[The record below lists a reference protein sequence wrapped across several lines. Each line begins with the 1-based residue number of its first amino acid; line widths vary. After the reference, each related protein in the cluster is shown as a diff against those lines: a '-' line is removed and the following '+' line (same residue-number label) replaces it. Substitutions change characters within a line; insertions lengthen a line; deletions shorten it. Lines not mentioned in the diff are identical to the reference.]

1 MYLLFLSKYLTYAF
15 FWGSFKHNGDGKAL
29 RLCLYPIK
37 YLDESILYDF
47 LWDSTISLI
56 STSLILMSFYFY
68 ERPF

>member
-29 RLCLYPIK
+29 RLCLYPVK

-47 LWDSTISLI
+47 YGI
-56 STSLILMSFYFY
+56 ILPLQYLLH
-68 ERPF
+68 